1 MIARD
6 PEKFRAWQQRSRAN
20 AIAKANAKPNAKPRA
35 KPKPRSELQAKPI
48 ARSTPVRKR
57 NPKRLT
63 KRRLAQFGTA
73 EQTAMINAMPCVCHE
88 APRRHPECN
97 GGPSDPSHVT
107 TRGAGGKACDQVPQ
121 SRGCHDAFHR
131 QGRDSYAAAI
141 GWSFDDLLDA
151 AARTW
156 ARISEP
162 IP

>member
-6 PEKFRAWQQRSRAN
+6 PEKLRAWQQRSRAN
-20 AIAKANAKPNAKPRA
+20 AIAKAKAKPRA
-35 KPKPRSELQAKPI
+35 KPKPRSELQAHPI
-48 ARSTPVRKR
+48 TPVRKR

-121 SRGCHDAFHR
+121 SHGCHLAFHR

-141 GWSFDDLLDA
+141 GWTFDDLLDA

-156 ARISEP
+156 AKISEP
-162 IP
+162 SP

>member
-6 PEKFRAWQQRSRAN
+6 PEKLRAWQQRSRAN
-20 AIAKANAKPNAKPRA
+20 AIAKAKAEPRA
-35 KPKPRSELQAKPI
+35 NAKPRSELQAKPI
-48 ARSTPVRKR
+48 RKR

-63 KRRLAQFGTA
+63 KLRLVQFGTA

-107 TRGAGGKACDQVPQ
+107 TRGAGGMACDQVPQ

-131 QGRDSYAAAI
+131 QGRDSYAATI
-141 GWSFDDLLDA
+141 GWTFDDLRQA

-156 ARISEP
+156 AKISEP
-162 IP
+162 SP